1 MAPPLY
7 QIKTGSGTAGVIL
20 VYMVQAGIQL
30 KTVSLKPSFPR
41 KKGWK
46 NCSVTVQTKA
56 VAVSS
61 AIGSYVYGR
70 VDIYE
75 YGNVFAL
82 INNPQGD
89 YPVSADSPASDRKLI
104 NSRPLVRYLKE
115 KCGRIPPRRLNAWL
129 DGGIVLF
136 CIGTPGKEVRFH
148 DGFKQVTDVLRLRY
162 DNSVKVDGRRFIISA
177 SLSEELGD
185 RLSAYKHDKMYAFFN
200 DKNGVLKTEA
210 RNEFGTKAV
219 RAEGLIRMVE
229 KELGKGPW
237 YGVVVPNG
245 IVFSGDARIDKKPVI
260 TEDRFIKINF
270 PLFVF
275 RENTRVTHA

>member
-1 MAPPLY
+1 MA
-7 QIKTGSGTAGVIL
+7 
-20 VYMVQAGIQL
+20 QAGIQL
-30 KTVSLKPSFPR
+30 RTASYVKTGFPR

-46 NCSVTVQTKA
+46 SCSVTVQTKT

-61 AIGSYVYGR
+61 AIGPYVYGR

-75 YGNVFAL
+75 CGNVFAL

-115 KCGRIPPRRLNAWL
+115 KCGRVSPRGLNAWL
-129 DGGIVLF
+129 DGDIVLF
-136 CIGTPGKEVRFH
+136 CVGTPGKEVRFH
-148 DGFKQVTDVLRLRY
+148 DGFKQVTDVFRLRY
-162 DNSVKVDGRRFIISA
+162 DNSVKIDGRRFIISA
-177 SLSEELGD
+177 SLSEGLGD
-185 RLSAYKHDKMYAFFN
+185 RLSAYKHDDMYAFFN

-210 RNEFGTKAV
+210 RNEFGTKV
-219 RAEGLIRMVE
+219 VHAESLIKKVE

-245 IVFSGDARIDKKPVI
+245 IVFSGDTRIDKKPVI
-260 TEDRFIKINF
+260 TEDRFIKLIY
-270 PLFVF
+270 PLFAF
-275 RENTRVTHA
+275 RKNTQVNTPKY